1 MCARAPKN
9 WACRWKSTSPSASPP
24 CGSTPTPWGC
34 AALSDGAR
42 LAPKFFRTRGWSQR
56 WAYNTSAA
64 PNNMLAI
71 TRVTT
76 AAVNHLEVSARAE
89 IGRFAFRALDNRR
102 AGRCGGRGRRCD
114 GRESRRLQGLR
125 RLRRNQ
131 PVNVLYFGNKT
142 VALARNGIHERG
154 LIRGIAEN
162 LPELVHSG
170 VHVGIVVDVGVRR
183 PELHAQLFASYDFA
197 RLLKERKEGLI
208 DLALQLNPRP
218 VLEKFFSL

>member
-1 MCARAPKN
+1 
-9 WACRWKSTSPSASPP
+9 
-24 CGSTPTPWGC
+24 
-34 AALSDGAR
+34 
-42 LAPKFFRTRGWSQR
+42 
-56 WAYNTSAA
+56 
-64 PNNMLAI
+64 MLAI

-125 RLRRNQ
+125 RLRRLRRNQ

-183 PELHAQLFASYDFA
+183 PKLHAQLFASHDFA
-197 RLLKERKEGLI
+197 RLLKERKESLI
-208 DLALQLNPRP
+208 DLALQLNARP
-218 VLEKFFSL
+218 LLEKLFSL